1 MPEMNP
7 PEREKYEASE
17 DAHLMAR
24 VGRGDEE
31 AFATLVEKYQ
41 DPVVGTVAKM
51 LGSPTEAED
60 IAQQVFVRVWKSA
73 KRYKPKAKFTTY
85 LFTITRN
92 LVFNETRR
100 KRNKLQVSIEEQG
113 DDWGKQY
120 ADDRTSSPSEESLR
134 AELIQKVDAAIAKLP
149 KKQRMAIVLRRYE
162 DMPYEEIADVLG
174 TSVSAVKSHL
184 FRARALL
191 KEELKE
197 YLSV

>member
-1 MPEMNP
+1 MNS

-24 VGRGDEE
+24 VGKGDEE

-149 KKQRMAIVLRRYE
+149 KKQRMSIVLRRYE
-162 DMPYEEIADVLG
+162 DMPYEDIADVLG
-174 TSVSAVKSHL
+174 TSISAVKSHL
-184 FRARALL
+184 FRARAFL

-197 YLSV
+197 YLER